1 MMDIWKAIHK
11 TWPREGAQGLTRRT
25 CILGVMIIEEKH
37 VVDVNKILEEKE
49 VDNKWYNL
57 CRLRSNNWYNNP
69 GRPEIPENTR
79 EVEFVGKI
87 NARISLDGA
96 YHDMDKPSE
105 YSSELRPS
113 SKELCSSSIGM
124 LEVGIIKATTLV
136 PMKNGGARTDA
147 YCVAKYGPKW
157 VQTRTVVNSL
167 SPKWNE
173 QHAWK
178 VYDPF
183 IVITIVVFDNNQ
195 LDANSRARGEKDA
208 TMGKIRIQL
217 STLENE
223 KVYALSYP
231 LVGVNPSGVKK
242 MGEIHLAVRRYF
254 KRPRNPCHTDAILCG
269 ANVATLKDLQE
280 ELDMFPTQLE
290 REPLTWRYDRLRI
303 VTSNAQKLTS
313 DLATLGEKLQ
323 ALVTWGDQRATTVF
337 LLFCGVGFLVTIIV
351 PARALIFIWITY
363 YLRHPRLWEIE
374 PFVLMNFISRM
385 PSKQAY
391 ML

>member
-1 MMDIWKAIHK
+1 M
-11 TWPREGAQGLTRRT
+11 
-25 CILGVMIIEEKH
+25 
-37 VVDVNKILEEKE
+37 NKILEEKE

-57 CRLRSNNWYNNP
+57 GRLRSNNWYNNP

-96 YHDMDKPSE
+96 YHDMDEPSE

-173 QHAWK
+173 QHDWK

-242 MGEIHLAVRRYF
+242 MGEIHLAVRFSWSFRCPIKMYEYYMSPLLPLHHHVF
-254 KRPRNPCHTDAILCG
+254 PLLPSQLHALRNQP
-269 ANVATLKDLQE
+269 
-280 ELDMFPTQLE
+280 
-290 REPLTWRYDRLRI
+290 
-303 VTSNAQKLTS
+303 AQ
-313 DLATLGEKLQ
+313 
-323 ALVTWGDQRATTVF
+323 
-337 LLFCGVGFLVTIIV
+337 II
-351 PARALIFIWITY
+351 A
-363 YLRHPRLWEIE
+363 
-374 PFVLMNFISRM
+374 
-385 PSKQAY
+385 
-391 ML
+391 